1 MFAMYNIFTNKRSQK
16 GGESVE
22 KNTQIYETPCVAN
35 EHPTASHEAK
45 SCNSGTACDGGEM
58 IGREGNLLSAQTDY
72 GKTARK
78 IFEDAEA
85 SAATVIVEMMKSD
98 GSSNSLK
105 VDCAKEI
112 LTRLHGKTFEDED
125 TVDLSA
131 LLPFDLKDY
140 CD

>member
-1 MFAMYNIFTNKRSQK
+1 MEK
-16 GGESVE
+16 ES
-22 KNTQIYETPCVAN
+22 KKYETPYVVK
-35 EHPTASHEAK
+35 EDPTASYEAK
-45 SCNSGTACDGGEM
+45 SSDSGTACDGGEK
-58 IGREGNLLSAQTDY
+58 IGKEGNLLTAQTFI

-78 IFEDAEA
+78 IFEEAEA
-85 SAATVIVEMMKSD
+85 LAATVIVEMMKSD

-112 LTRLHGKTFEDED
+112 LTRLHGKTFEDDD